1 MVTNEERDSVIEKK
15 YAKKELSTLINVSIF
30 VIILWLF
37 SSELVEKIFVKIQG
51 RQIYL
56 SIIALVL
63 ILIFLMIIKDT
74 FVMIVTRFL
83 KKKK

>member
-74 FVMIVTRFL
+74 FVMIITRFL

>member
-1 MVTNEERDSVIEKK
+1 MITNEERDSVIEKK

-37 SSELVEKIFVKIQG
+37 SSELVEKIFIEIQG
-51 RQIYL
+51 RHIYL

-74 FVMIVTRFL
+74 FVMIITRFL

>member
-1 MVTNEERDSVIEKK
+1 MITNDERDSVIEKK

-37 SSELVEKIFVKIQG
+37 SSELVEKIFIEMQG
-51 RQIYL
+51 HHIYL

-74 FVMIVTRFL
+74 FVAIITHFL